1 MFAICRWARLH
12 NMITKEDLIA
22 KREELMRERQSLF
35 ANINA
40 VGGALELCE
49 VLLAE
54 IEKQE
59 ATSGLEK

>member
-1 MFAICRWARLH
+1 
-12 NMITKEDLIA
+12 MITKEDLIA